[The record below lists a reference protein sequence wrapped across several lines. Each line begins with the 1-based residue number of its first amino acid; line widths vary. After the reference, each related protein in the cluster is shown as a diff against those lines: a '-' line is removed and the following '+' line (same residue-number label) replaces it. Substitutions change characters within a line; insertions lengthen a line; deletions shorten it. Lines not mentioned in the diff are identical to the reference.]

1 VRSLREHVSCAQVS
15 ALKNWMPRLRSMT
28 NNKTSN
34 PYLKLS
40 SAAIQMAAVIGGFTW
55 LGTYLDT
62 KCSTDSLLTIIG
74 ALLGVAIGLYL
85 VIKEVNQLNREN
97 PSS

>member
-1 VRSLREHVSCAQVS
+1 
-15 ALKNWMPRLRSMT
+15 MT

-34 PYLKLS
+34 SYLKLS

-62 KCSTDSLLTIIG
+62 KYSTDSLFTIIG
-74 ALLGVAIGLYL
+74 ALLGVGIGLYL

>member
-1 VRSLREHVSCAQVS
+1 
-15 ALKNWMPRLRSMT
+15 MT
-28 NNKTSN
+28 NNKSSSS
-34 PYLKLS
+34 YLKLS
-40 SAAIQMAAVIGGFTW
+40 SAAIQMAAVSGGFTW

-62 KCSTDSLLTIIG
+62 KYSTDSLFTIIG
-74 ALLGVAIGLYL
+74 ALLGVGIGLYL